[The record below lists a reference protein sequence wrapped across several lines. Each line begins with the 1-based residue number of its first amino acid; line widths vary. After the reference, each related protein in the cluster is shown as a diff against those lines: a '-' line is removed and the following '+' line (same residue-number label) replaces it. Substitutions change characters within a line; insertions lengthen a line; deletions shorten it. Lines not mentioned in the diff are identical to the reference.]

1 MRMKRNSR
9 NSREMMLRIEL
20 NNEMT
25 KFLREDQ
32 YFVTLKILK
41 SRKALRTESPK
52 EPAKATIFV
61 QHTRE

>member
-1 MRMKRNSR
+1 
-9 NSREMMLRIEL
+9 MMLRIEL

-52 EPAKATIFV
+52 EPAKATILV